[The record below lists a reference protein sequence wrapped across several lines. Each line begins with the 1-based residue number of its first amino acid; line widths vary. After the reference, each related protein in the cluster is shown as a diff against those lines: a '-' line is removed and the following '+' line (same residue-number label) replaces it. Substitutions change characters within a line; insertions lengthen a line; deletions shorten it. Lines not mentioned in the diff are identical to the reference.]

1 LAPLSRG
8 WLGSDTFILLSGGKD
23 GIYGTLDDVAN
34 FNVLSE
40 DR

>member
-1 LAPLSRG
+1 MVWPRPVKA
-8 WLGSDTFILLSGGKD
+8 DTFILLSAGKD

-34 FNVLSE
+34 FNVMSE